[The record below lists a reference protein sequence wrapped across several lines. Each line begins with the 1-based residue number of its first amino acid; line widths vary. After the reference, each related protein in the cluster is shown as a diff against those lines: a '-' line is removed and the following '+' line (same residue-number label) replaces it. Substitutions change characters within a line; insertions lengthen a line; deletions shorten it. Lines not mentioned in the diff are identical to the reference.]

1 MKIARWVPGLATLKS
16 YKASFLPHD
25 LAAGLT
31 LGAVMVPVGLAYG
44 ELAGLPLAGLYG
56 SMLPLIAYALF
67 GSSRLLIVG
76 PDTAMAA
83 IVAVAVAPLALGDG
97 GRLALL
103 AAGLGVMTGVL
114 CLLAG
119 LLRLGFVANFLSKPV
134 IVGFMHGLAVVVAVA
149 QLPKVLGIKSGGE
162 TTLEQ
167 LANLLPQL
175 GGANLVT
182 LAIGGAT
189 FAVILLCRR
198 FLPRV
203 PGAVVALVASGLAV
217 VLLDLESHGVAVIGR
232 IPTGLPGFSLPLL
245 SLDDF
250 DSLLPVAL
258 VAALLSFSDTIVTAR
273 GFAARIGERIDA
285 DQELLAI
292 GVANLASG
300 LSHGLPI
307 SASDSRTAVA
317 EAAGSR
323 TQVTS
328 AIAALVV
335 AAVMLWFAGL
345 LYHLPLAALGGILMA
360 SAWTLCEIGEFV
372 RLWRFRG
379 ISLAAALVTL
389 AGVLA
394 LGIMEGILIGVV
406 FSLILLL
413 RALAFPSTAVLGRTP
428 DGHLARHQPS
438 DRCGARARAA
448 GLSLLGAALLRQL
461 QPLPRPHRGAGRRR
475 AAAGEGSRGG
485 WRRHPR
491 CRPDGLRDAGRARPR
506 TWPTRHRARLRQPAR
521 PGATRHRARP
531 VAGAG
536 RGCAVLSE
544 RGGGRPG
551 GEGARRF
558 LTEIRCG
565 MRRTRFAWRMLHRA
579 RSLPIETASEP
590 GPASCRLG
598 QRKDL

>member
-83 IVAVAVAPLALGDG
+83 IVAVAVAPLALGDA

-149 QLPKVLGIKSGGE
+149 QLPKVLGIKAAGE
-162 TTLEQ
+162 TALEQ
-167 LANLLPQL
+167 LLNALPQL
-175 GGANLVT
+175 GGTNPVT

-203 PGAVVALVASGLAV
+203 PGAVVALVGSGLAV
-217 VLLDLESHGVAVIGR
+217 VLLDLERHGVAVIGR

-258 VAALLSFSDTIVTAR
+258 VAALLSFSDTVVTAR

-360 SAWTLCEIGEFV
+360 SAWTLCDIGEFV

-413 RALAFPSTAVLGRTP
+413 RALAFPPTAVLGRTP
-428 DGHLARHQPS
+428 DGSWHDTAHRTDAVPVPGLLVYRFSAPLFFANCSLFRDRIEALIDMAPQPVRGVVVDGGAIHDVDLMACEMLVELDRELGERGIALAFGNLRDRVRRDIERGLLLAPDADAPS
-438 DRCGARARAA
+438 YPSVAEAVQAVRARAA
-448 GLSLLGAALLRQL
+448 S
-461 QPLPRPHRGAGRRR
+461 
-475 AAAGEGSRGG
+475 
-485 WRRHPR
+485 
-491 CRPDGLRDAGRARPR
+491 
-506 TWPTRHRARLRQPAR
+506 
-521 PGATRHRARP
+521 
-531 VAGAG
+531 
-536 RGCAVLSE
+536 
-544 RGGGRPG
+544 
-551 GEGARRF
+551 
-558 LTEIRCG
+558 
-565 MRRTRFAWRMLHRA
+565 
-579 RSLPIETASEP
+579 
-590 GPASCRLG
+590 
-598 QRKDL
+598 

>member
-360 SAWTLCEIGEFV
+360 SAWTLCDIGEFV

-428 DGHLARHQPS
+428 DGTWHDTNHRTDAVPVPGLLVYRFSAPLFFANCSLFRDRIEALVDAAPQPVRGVVVDGGAIHDVDLMACEMLVELDRELGQRGIALAFGNLRDRVRRDIERGLSLAPDADAPS
-438 DRCGARARAA
+438 YPSVAEAAQAVRARAA
-448 GLSLLGAALLRQL
+448 S
-461 QPLPRPHRGAGRRR
+461 
-475 AAAGEGSRGG
+475 
-485 WRRHPR
+485 
-491 CRPDGLRDAGRARPR
+491 
-506 TWPTRHRARLRQPAR
+506 
-521 PGATRHRARP
+521 
-531 VAGAG
+531 
-536 RGCAVLSE
+536 
-544 RGGGRPG
+544 
-551 GEGARRF
+551 
-558 LTEIRCG
+558 
-565 MRRTRFAWRMLHRA
+565 
-579 RSLPIETASEP
+579 
-590 GPASCRLG
+590 
-598 QRKDL
+598 

>member
-1 MKIARWVPGLATLKS
+1 MKIARWVPGLATLKT
-16 YKASFLPHD
+16 YKASFLPRD

-44 ELAGLPLAGLYG
+44 ALAGLPLAGLYG

-83 IVAVAVAPLALGDG
+83 IVAVAVAPLAGGDV

-103 AAGLGVMTGVL
+103 AAGLGVMTGMI

-134 IVGFMHGLAVVVAVA
+134 IVGFMQGLAVVVAVA
-149 QLPKVLGIKSGGE
+149 QLPKVLGIKAAGG
-162 TTLEQ
+162 TALEQ
-167 LANLLPQL
+167 LADALPQL
-175 GGANLVT
+175 GDTNPVT

-189 FAVILLCRR
+189 LAVILLCRR
-198 FLPRV
+198 FAPRV
-203 PGAVVALVASGLAV
+203 PGAVVALVVSGLAV
-217 VLLDLESHGVAVIGR
+217 VLLDLERQGVAVIGR
-232 IPTGLPGFSLPLL
+232 IPTGLPGFALPLL

-250 DSLLPVAL
+250 DGLLPVAL

-273 GFAARIGERIDA
+273 GFAARTGERIDA

-300 LSHGLPI
+300 FSHGLPI

-360 SAWTLCEIGEFV
+360 SAWTLCDVGEFV

-379 ISLAAALVTL
+379 IDLAAALLTL

-406 FSLILLL
+406 FSLIVLL
-413 RALAFPSTAVLGRTP
+413 RALAFPPTAVLGRAP
-428 DGHLARHQPS
+428 DGTWHDTAHRPDAEAVPGLLVYRFSAPLFFANSSLFRDRIEALVDAAPHPVRGVVVDGGAIHDVDLMACEMLVELDRELGERGIALAFGNLR
-438 DRCGARARAA
+438 DRVRRDIER
-448 GLSLLGAALLRQL
+448 GLSLAPDADA
-461 QPLPRPHRGAGRRR
+461 PSYPSVAEAVDAVSAR
-475 AAAGEGSRGG
+475 AVS
-485 WRRHPR
+485 
-491 CRPDGLRDAGRARPR
+491 
-506 TWPTRHRARLRQPAR
+506 
-521 PGATRHRARP
+521 
-531 VAGAG
+531 
-536 RGCAVLSE
+536 
-544 RGGGRPG
+544 
-551 GEGARRF
+551 
-558 LTEIRCG
+558 
-565 MRRTRFAWRMLHRA
+565 
-579 RSLPIETASEP
+579 
-590 GPASCRLG
+590 
-598 QRKDL
+598 

>member
-1 MKIARWVPGLATLKS
+1 MKLARWVPGLATLKS

-83 IVAVAVAPLALGDG
+83 IVAVAVAPLALGDA

-103 AAGLGVMTGVL
+103 AAGLGIMTGVL

-149 QLPKVLGIKSGGE
+149 QLPKVLGIKAAGE
-162 TTLEQ
+162 TALEQ
-167 LANLLPQL
+167 LLNALPQL
-175 GGANLVT
+175 GGTNPVT

-203 PGAVVALVASGLAV
+203 PGAVVALVGSGLAV

-250 DSLLPVAL
+250 DSLLPIAL
-258 VAALLSFSDTIVTAR
+258 VAALLSFSDTVVTAR
-273 GFAARIGERIDA
+273 GFAARTRERIDA

-328 AIAALVV
+328 AVAALVV

-360 SAWTLCEIGEFV
+360 SAWTLCDIGEFV

-413 RALAFPSTAVLGRTP
+413 RALAFPPTAVLGCTP
-428 DGHLARHQPS
+428 DGSWHDTAHRTDAVPVPGLLVYRFSAPLFFANCSLFRDRIEALIDTAPQPVRGVVVDGGAIHDVDLMACEMLVELDRELGERGIALAFGNLRDRVRRDIERGLSLAPDADAPS
-438 DRCGARARAA
+438 YPSVAEAAQAVRARAA
-448 GLSLLGAALLRQL
+448 S
-461 QPLPRPHRGAGRRR
+461 
-475 AAAGEGSRGG
+475 
-485 WRRHPR
+485 
-491 CRPDGLRDAGRARPR
+491 
-506 TWPTRHRARLRQPAR
+506 
-521 PGATRHRARP
+521 
-531 VAGAG
+531 
-536 RGCAVLSE
+536 
-544 RGGGRPG
+544 
-551 GEGARRF
+551 
-558 LTEIRCG
+558 
-565 MRRTRFAWRMLHRA
+565 
-579 RSLPIETASEP
+579 
-590 GPASCRLG
+590 
-598 QRKDL
+598 

>member
-175 GGANLVT
+175 GGTNLVT

-189 FAVILLCRR
+189 CAVILLCRR

-428 DGHLARHQPS
+428 DGTWHDTNHRTDAVPVPGLLVYRFSAPLFFANCSLFRDRIEALVDAAPQPVRGVVVDGGAIHDVDLMACEMLVELDRELGQRGIALAFGNLRDRVRRDIERGLSLAPDADAPS
-438 DRCGARARAA
+438 YPSVAEAAQAVRARAA
-448 GLSLLGAALLRQL
+448 S
-461 QPLPRPHRGAGRRR
+461 
-475 AAAGEGSRGG
+475 
-485 WRRHPR
+485 
-491 CRPDGLRDAGRARPR
+491 
-506 TWPTRHRARLRQPAR
+506 
-521 PGATRHRARP
+521 
-531 VAGAG
+531 
-536 RGCAVLSE
+536 
-544 RGGGRPG
+544 
-551 GEGARRF
+551 
-558 LTEIRCG
+558 
-565 MRRTRFAWRMLHRA
+565 
-579 RSLPIETASEP
+579 
-590 GPASCRLG
+590 
-598 QRKDL
+598 

>member
-83 IVAVAVAPLALGDG
+83 IVAVAVAPLALGDA

-103 AAGLGVMTGVL
+103 AAGLGVMTGML

-360 SAWTLCEIGEFV
+360 SAWTLCDIGEFV

-413 RALAFPSTAVLGRTP
+413 RALAFPPTAVLGRTP
-428 DGHLARHQPS
+428 DGTWHDTNHRTDAVPVPGLLVYRFSAPLFFANCSLFRDSIEALVDAAPQPVRGVVVDGGAIHDVDLMACEMLVELDRELGQRGIALAFGNLRDRVRRDIERGLSLAPDADAPS
-438 DRCGARARAA
+438 YPSVAEAAQAVRARAA
-448 GLSLLGAALLRQL
+448 S
-461 QPLPRPHRGAGRRR
+461 
-475 AAAGEGSRGG
+475 
-485 WRRHPR
+485 
-491 CRPDGLRDAGRARPR
+491 
-506 TWPTRHRARLRQPAR
+506 
-521 PGATRHRARP
+521 
-531 VAGAG
+531 
-536 RGCAVLSE
+536 
-544 RGGGRPG
+544 
-551 GEGARRF
+551 
-558 LTEIRCG
+558 
-565 MRRTRFAWRMLHRA
+565 
-579 RSLPIETASEP
+579 
-590 GPASCRLG
+590 
-598 QRKDL
+598 

>member
-1 MKIARWVPGLATLKS
+1 MKLARWVPGLATLKS

-83 IVAVAVAPLALGDG
+83 IVAVAVAPLALGDA

-103 AAGLGVMTGVL
+103 AAGLGIMTGVL

-149 QLPKVLGIKSGGE
+149 QLPKVLGIKAAGE
-162 TTLEQ
+162 TALEQ
-167 LANLLPQL
+167 LLNALPQL
-175 GGANLVT
+175 GGTNPVT

-203 PGAVVALVASGLAV
+203 PGAVVALVGSGLAV

-258 VAALLSFSDTIVTAR
+258 AAALLSFSDTVVTAR
-273 GFAARIGERIDA
+273 GFAARTRERIDA

-328 AIAALVV
+328 AVAALVV

-345 LYHLPLAALGGILMA
+345 LYHLPLAALGGILMV
-360 SAWTLCEIGEFV
+360 SAWTLCDIGEFV

-413 RALAFPSTAVLGRTP
+413 RALAFPPTAVLGRTP
-428 DGHLARHQPS
+428 DGSWHDTAHRTDAVPVPGLLVYRFSAPLFFANCSLFRDRIEALIDMAPQPVRGVVVDGGAIHDVDLMACEMLVELDRELGERGIALAFGNLRDRVRRDIERGLSLAPDADAPS
-438 DRCGARARAA
+438 YPSVAEAAQAVRARAA
-448 GLSLLGAALLRQL
+448 S
-461 QPLPRPHRGAGRRR
+461 
-475 AAAGEGSRGG
+475 
-485 WRRHPR
+485 
-491 CRPDGLRDAGRARPR
+491 
-506 TWPTRHRARLRQPAR
+506 
-521 PGATRHRARP
+521 
-531 VAGAG
+531 
-536 RGCAVLSE
+536 
-544 RGGGRPG
+544 
-551 GEGARRF
+551 
-558 LTEIRCG
+558 
-565 MRRTRFAWRMLHRA
+565 
-579 RSLPIETASEP
+579 
-590 GPASCRLG
+590 
-598 QRKDL
+598 

>member
-83 IVAVAVAPLALGDG
+83 IVAVAVAPLALGDA

-149 QLPKVLGIKSGGE
+149 QLPKVLGIKSAGE
-162 TTLEQ
+162 TALEQ
-167 LANLLPQL
+167 LLNALPQL
-175 GGANLVT
+175 GATNPVT

-360 SAWTLCEIGEFV
+360 SAWTLCDIGEFV

-428 DGHLARHQPS
+428 DGTWHDTNHRTDAVPVPGLLVYRFSAPLFFANCSLFRDRIEALVDAAPQPVRGVVVDGGAIHDVDLMACEMLVELDRELGQRGIALAFGNLRDRVRRDIERGLSLAPDADAPS
-438 DRCGARARAA
+438 YPSVAEAAQAVRARAA
-448 GLSLLGAALLRQL
+448 S
-461 QPLPRPHRGAGRRR
+461 
-475 AAAGEGSRGG
+475 
-485 WRRHPR
+485 
-491 CRPDGLRDAGRARPR
+491 
-506 TWPTRHRARLRQPAR
+506 
-521 PGATRHRARP
+521 
-531 VAGAG
+531 
-536 RGCAVLSE
+536 
-544 RGGGRPG
+544 
-551 GEGARRF
+551 
-558 LTEIRCG
+558 
-565 MRRTRFAWRMLHRA
+565 
-579 RSLPIETASEP
+579 
-590 GPASCRLG
+590 
-598 QRKDL
+598 

>member
-1 MKIARWVPGLATLKS
+1 MKLARWVPGLATLKS

-83 IVAVAVAPLALGDG
+83 IVAVAVAPLALGDA

-103 AAGLGVMTGVL
+103 AAGLGIMTGVL

-149 QLPKVLGIKSGGE
+149 QLPKVLGIKAAGE
-162 TTLEQ
+162 TALEQ
-167 LANLLPQL
+167 LLNALPQL
-175 GGANLVT
+175 GGTNPVT

-203 PGAVVALVASGLAV
+203 PGAVVALVGSGLAV

-258 VAALLSFSDTIVTAR
+258 VAALLSFSDTVVTAR

-328 AIAALVV
+328 AVAALVV

-360 SAWTLCEIGEFV
+360 SAWTLCDIGEFV

-413 RALAFPSTAVLGRTP
+413 RALAFPPTAVLGRTP
-428 DGHLARHQPS
+428 DGSWHDTAHRTDAVPVPGLLVYRFSAPLFFANCSLFRDRIEALIDMAPQPVRGVVVDGGAIHDVDLMACEMLVELDRELGERGIALAFGNLRDRVRRDIERGLSLAPDADAPS
-438 DRCGARARAA
+438 YPSVAEAAQAVRARAA
-448 GLSLLGAALLRQL
+448 S
-461 QPLPRPHRGAGRRR
+461 
-475 AAAGEGSRGG
+475 
-485 WRRHPR
+485 
-491 CRPDGLRDAGRARPR
+491 
-506 TWPTRHRARLRQPAR
+506 
-521 PGATRHRARP
+521 
-531 VAGAG
+531 
-536 RGCAVLSE
+536 
-544 RGGGRPG
+544 
-551 GEGARRF
+551 
-558 LTEIRCG
+558 
-565 MRRTRFAWRMLHRA
+565 
-579 RSLPIETASEP
+579 
-590 GPASCRLG
+590 
-598 QRKDL
+598 

>member
-1 MKIARWVPGLATLKS
+1 MKLARWVPGLATLKS

-83 IVAVAVAPLALGDG
+83 IVAVAVAPLALGDA

-103 AAGLGVMTGVL
+103 AAGLGIMTGVL

-149 QLPKVLGIKSGGE
+149 QLPKVLGIKAAGE
-162 TTLEQ
+162 TALEQ
-167 LANLLPQL
+167 LLNALPQL
-175 GGANLVT
+175 GGTNPVT

-203 PGAVVALVASGLAV
+203 PGAVVALVSSGLAV

-258 VAALLSFSDTIVTAR
+258 VAALLSFSDTVVTAR
-273 GFAARIGERIDA
+273 GFAARTRERIDA

-328 AIAALVV
+328 AVAALVV

-345 LYHLPLAALGGILMA
+345 LYHLPLAALGGILMV
-360 SAWTLCEIGEFV
+360 SAWTLCDIGEFV

-413 RALAFPSTAVLGRTP
+413 RALAFPPTAVLGRTP
-428 DGHLARHQPS
+428 DGSWHDTAHRTDAVPVPGLLVYRFSAPLFFANCSLFRDRIEALIDMAPQPVRGVVVDGGAIHDVDLMACEMLVELDRELGERGIALAFGNLRDRVRRDIERGLSLAPDADAPS
-438 DRCGARARAA
+438 YPSVAEAAQAVRARAA
-448 GLSLLGAALLRQL
+448 S
-461 QPLPRPHRGAGRRR
+461 
-475 AAAGEGSRGG
+475 
-485 WRRHPR
+485 
-491 CRPDGLRDAGRARPR
+491 
-506 TWPTRHRARLRQPAR
+506 
-521 PGATRHRARP
+521 
-531 VAGAG
+531 
-536 RGCAVLSE
+536 
-544 RGGGRPG
+544 
-551 GEGARRF
+551 
-558 LTEIRCG
+558 
-565 MRRTRFAWRMLHRA
+565 
-579 RSLPIETASEP
+579 
-590 GPASCRLG
+590 
-598 QRKDL
+598 

>member
-1 MKIARWVPGLATLKS
+1 MKLARWVPGLATLKS

-83 IVAVAVAPLALGDG
+83 IVAVAVAPLALGDA

-149 QLPKVLGIKSGGE
+149 QLPKVLGIKAAGE
-162 TTLEQ
+162 TALEQ
-167 LANLLPQL
+167 LLNALPQL
-175 GGANLVT
+175 AGTNPVT

-217 VLLDLESHGVAVIGR
+217 VLLDLERHGVAVIGR

-258 VAALLSFSDTIVTAR
+258 VAALLSFSDTVVTAR

-360 SAWTLCEIGEFV
+360 SAWTLCDIGEFV

-413 RALAFPSTAVLGRTP
+413 RALAFPPTAVLGRTP
-428 DGHLARHQPS
+428 DDTWHDTAHRTDAVPVPGLLVYRFSAPLFFANCSLFRDRIEALIDMAPQPVRGVVVDGGAIHDVDLMACEMLVELDRELGERGIALAFGNLRDRVRRDIERGLSLAPDADAPS
-438 DRCGARARAA
+438 YPSVAEAAQAVRARAA
-448 GLSLLGAALLRQL
+448 S
-461 QPLPRPHRGAGRRR
+461 
-475 AAAGEGSRGG
+475 
-485 WRRHPR
+485 
-491 CRPDGLRDAGRARPR
+491 
-506 TWPTRHRARLRQPAR
+506 
-521 PGATRHRARP
+521 
-531 VAGAG
+531 
-536 RGCAVLSE
+536 
-544 RGGGRPG
+544 
-551 GEGARRF
+551 
-558 LTEIRCG
+558 
-565 MRRTRFAWRMLHRA
+565 
-579 RSLPIETASEP
+579 
-590 GPASCRLG
+590 
-598 QRKDL
+598 